1 MGLIDFFRRNR
12 FMFYEDSIEV
22 LIGIKKTLGECVATL
37 SAPSLDNYRD
47 KLGASR
53 NAFLTANGIIDDF
66 IRNWVT
72 DDDKICST
80 LHSAKD
86 YINYY
91 IRLCSNSSD
100 LNFKGNIAY
109 MLDSIE
115 TVSLVLNSKISYISK
130 EKLTK

>member
-22 LIGIKKTLGECVATL
+22 LIGIKKTLGECVETL

-47 KLGASR
+47 KLGTSR
-53 NAFLTANGIIDDF
+53 NAFLTANSIIDDF
-66 IRNWVT
+66 IKNWVT

-80 LHSAKD
+80 LH
-86 YINYY
+86 

-115 TVSLVLNSKISYISK
+115 TVLLVLNSKISYIRK